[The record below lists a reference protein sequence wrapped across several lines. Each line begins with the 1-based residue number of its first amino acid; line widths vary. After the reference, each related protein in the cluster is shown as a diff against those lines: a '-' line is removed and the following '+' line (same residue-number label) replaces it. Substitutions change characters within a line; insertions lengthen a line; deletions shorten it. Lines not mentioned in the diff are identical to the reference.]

1 MDVKRKIAIQ
11 GILIGVATTGGLMY
25 VDKFVFS
32 SSLAS
37 LFAGDWEILVWVVI
51 FLFSMGTGVQSLQK
65 TAITNAQIDEID
77 KKK

>member
-1 MDVKRKIAIQ
+1 MDVKRKIAIHSC
-11 GILIGVATTGGLMY
+11 LIGVATTGGLMY